1 MGPACWFR
9 SSERLTPMIE
19 PGRVSRLGTS
29 EGELVKVPFGRA
41 DEAGGGAFRGRL
53 PQLPIRGF
61 HARPLSRGRLHAS
74 DIGDL
79 IGDLAR
85 QTSTTI

>member
-41 DEAGGGAFRGRL
+41 DEAGGGAFPGRL
-53 PQLPIRGF
+53 PQLPTHGSMPGQFPADGSIQI
-61 HARPLSRGRLHAS
+61 LETL
-74 DIGDL
+74 L
-79 IGDLAR
+79 ETL
-85 QTSTTI
+85 